1 MRPRPQPAHGCVD
14 ETAVDLVE
22 IIDGSVAQLWETI
35 ESLERL
41 QPRNLERFRVSIF
54 GSGRIVE
61 SDPLFSDA
69 LELGQRLAQAGCDIV
84 TGGGGGL
91 MHAVDQGASQG
102 KLSDPAEGNL
112 PVRLVTENENSPF
125 VERVYRHR
133 TFFSR
138 LHHFVRLSSAFIVL
152 PGGIGSTLEAMMVWQ
167 LLQVKHL
174 PPIPFILYGDHW
186 RGLVSWIEDESLR
199 RGYVTRADADL
210 PVLIDTVDDAVGL
223 ILKTKV
229 EFETK
234 RAIGQTTVQSHP
246 NHDEQHR
253 QP

>member
-1 MRPRPQPAHGCVD
+1 VKPRPQPTHGLVD
-14 ETAVDLVE
+14 DATVDLVE

-54 GSGRIVE
+54 GSGRIIE
-61 SDPLFSDA
+61 SDPLFSEA
-69 LELGQRLAQAGCDIV
+69 VELGRRLAETGCGIV

-91 MHAVDQGASQG
+91 MHAVDLGASSG
-102 KLSDPAEGNL
+102 RLSGPAEGDL
-112 PVRLVTENENSPF
+112 PIRLVTDDEASPF

-174 PPIPFILYGDHW
+174 PPIPFILFGDHW
-186 RGLVSWIEDESLR
+186 RGLLRWIEDESLR
-199 RGYVTRADADL
+199 LGYVSRADAEL
-210 PVLIDTVDDAVGL
+210 PILVDSVGYAVEL
-223 ILKTKV
+223 ILRTKAD
-229 EFETK
+229 FDSK
-234 RAIGQTTVQSHP
+234 KAAQRGTVQSP
-246 NHDEQHR
+246 TNHDEPHE